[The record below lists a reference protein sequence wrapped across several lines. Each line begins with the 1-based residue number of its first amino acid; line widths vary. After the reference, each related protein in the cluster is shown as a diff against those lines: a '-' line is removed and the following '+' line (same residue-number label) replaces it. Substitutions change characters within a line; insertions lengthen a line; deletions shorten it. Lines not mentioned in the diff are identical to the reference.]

1 MREQFWLVTK
11 ITLIIAQGV
20 LKQGKLF
27 SFFHLFRS
35 MTQAYGELALQAKAV
50 KGSSLLL
57 FEVTTLPPLP
67 LAALL
72 MELLSDYFLFQQRA

>member
-1 MREQFWLVTK
+1 
-11 ITLIIAQGV
+11 
-20 LKQGKLF
+20 
-27 SFFHLFRS
+27 

-50 KGSSLLL
+50 KGSSLPL

-72 MELLSDYFLFQQRA
+72 RELLSNYFLFQQRT